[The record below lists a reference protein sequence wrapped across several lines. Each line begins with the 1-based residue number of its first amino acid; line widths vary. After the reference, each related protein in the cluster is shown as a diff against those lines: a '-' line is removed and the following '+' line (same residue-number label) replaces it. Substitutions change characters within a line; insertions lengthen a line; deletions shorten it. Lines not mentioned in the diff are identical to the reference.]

1 MWTNATIKYGTALA
15 AALFAFSPLFSGPA
29 AASGP
34 GSAAMQML
42 KLDTSPRALGM
53 AGVFAPVADDIH
65 AMNYNPAGLGQL
77 YFPEAAAMY
86 FSGFEGSRLQYLAF
100 GVPMP
105 FVGLAGLDKPA
116 VSASLLF
123 SQAGDFTYRHINP
136 DGSVSARSYDAQTDM
151 VLSFGYGEKVY
162 SDETRIEGKE
172 FRFDQYLGMTA
183 KIIRSELLD
192 TYSAT
197 AFALDA
203 GWLIMEPNLGLAGA
217 VSLANFGSGIKY
229 HQESS
234 PLPAIVRIGLSWQ
247 KPTVLDQSFLLGA
260 QFDSSVN
267 EDLKTARFGLEY
279 RFQKI
284 FNIRLGY
291 KAMDENPGLTFG
303 LGIRHE
309 TLSLDFGMG
318 AGGDVYN
325 TSQLGMTYKFTGWSP
340 REYRKKVVYKD
351 PEDRP
356 APAPAGKERPARRTA
371 PVKQQ
376 APQQNKG
383 PDFYWLY

>member
-1 MWTNATIKYGTALA
+1 MRTNATIKPVTALA
-15 AALFAFSPLFSGPA
+15 AALFALTVLCQGPA

-34 GSAAMQML
+34 GSSAMQIL

-105 FVGLAGLDKPA
+105 FIGLAGLDKPA

-136 DGSVSARSYDAQTDM
+136 DGTVASRSYDAQTDM

-162 SDETRIEGKE
+162 SDETRIEGRE

-217 VSLANFGSGIKY
+217 VSLANFGSGITY

-234 PLPAIVRIGLSWQ
+234 PLPSVVRLGLAWQ
-247 KPTVLDQSFLLGA
+247 KPTVLDQSVLLGA
-260 QFDSSVN
+260 QLDSYMG
-267 EDLKTARFGLEY
+267 EKTKSAKFGLEY
-279 RFQKI
+279 HFQKI
-284 FNIRLGY
+284 FNLRLGY
-291 KAMDENPGLTFG
+291 KAMDENPGFTFG

-318 AGGDVYN
+318 AGGEVYN
-325 TSQLGMTYKFTGWSP
+325 TSQLGLTYKFTGWSP
-340 REYRKKVVYKD
+340 RDYKKKVVYKD

-356 APAPAGKERPARRTA
+356 AAKPAGKERPSRQSA

>member
-1 MWTNATIKYGTALA
+1 MIKRATIRPATALTA
-15 AALFAFSPLFSGPA
+15 AVLSLSALCAVPSA
-29 AASGP
+29 AGGP

-105 FVGLAGLDKPA
+105 FIGLAGLDKPA

-136 DGSVSARSYDAQTDM
+136 DGSVASRSYDAQTDM

-162 SDETRIEGKE
+162 SDSTRIEGRE
-172 FRFDQYLGMTA
+172 FRFDQYLGGA
-183 KIIRSELLD
+183 VKIIRSELLE

-197 AFALDA
+197 AFAVDA
-203 GWLIMEPNLGLAGA
+203 GWLIMEPNLGLSGA

-229 HQESS
+229 HRESS
-234 PLPAIVRIGLSWQ
+234 PLPAIVRLGLAWQ
-247 KPTVLDQSFLLGA
+247 KPTVMDQSVLIAA
-260 QFDSSVN
+260 QLDSSVG

-279 RFQKI
+279 HFQKI
-284 FNIRLGY
+284 FDLRLGY
-291 KAMDENPGLTFG
+291 KAMDENPGFTFG

-325 TSQLGMTYKFTGWSP
+325 TSQIGLSYKFTGWSP
-340 REYRKKVVYKD
+340 RDYKKKVIYKD

-356 APAPAGKERPARRTA
+356 AAKPAAKERPARQSA

>member
-1 MWTNATIKYGTALA
+1 MRTNTIIKPGTALA
-15 AALFAFSPLFSGPA
+15 AAVFALSVLPA
-29 AASGP
+29 GASGP

-105 FVGLAGLDKPA
+105 FIGLAGLDKPA

-136 DGSVSARSYDAQTDM
+136 DGSVTSRSYDAQTDM
-151 VLSFGYGEKVY
+151 ILSFGYGEKVY

-183 KIIRSELLD
+183 KVIRSELLG

-203 GWLIMEPNLGLAGA
+203 GWLIMEPNLGLAGS

-247 KPTVLDQSFLLGA
+247 KPTVLDQSVLLGA
-260 QFDSSVN
+260 QLDSSVN

-279 RFQKI
+279 HFQKI
-284 FNIRLGY
+284 FDLRLGY

-309 TLSLDFGMG
+309 TLSVDFGMG

-325 TSQLGMTYKFTGWSP
+325 TSQIGLTYKFTGWSP
-340 REYRKKVVYKD
+340 REYRKKVVYQD

-356 APAPAGKERPARRTA
+356 APKQDPKARPARRTA

>member
-1 MWTNATIKYGTALA
+1 MSA
-15 AALFAFSPLFSGPA
+15 AAFAASVLALSVLFPRPA
-29 AASGP
+29 AAGGP

-105 FVGLAGLDKPA
+105 FLGLAGLDKPA

-136 DGSVSARSYDAQTDM
+136 DGSVASRSYDAQTDM

-162 SDETRIEGKE
+162 SDSTRIEGRE
-172 FRFDQYLGMTA
+172 FRFDQYLGMSA
-183 KIIRSELLD
+183 KVIRSELLE

-203 GWLIMEPNLGLAGA
+203 GWLILEPNLGLSGA
-217 VSLANFGSGIKY
+217 VSVANLGSGIKY

-234 PLPAIVRIGLSWQ
+234 PLPSILRIGLSWQ
-247 KPTVLDQSFLLGA
+247 KPTVLDQSLLLGA
-260 QFDSSVN
+260 QLDSYMS
-267 EDLKTARFGLEY
+267 EDLRSARFGLEY
-279 RFQKI
+279 HFQKI
-284 FNIRLGY
+284 FDLRLGY

-318 AGGDVYN
+318 AGAEVYN
-325 TSQLGMTYKFTGWSP
+325 TAQIGLTYKFTGWSP
-340 REYRKKVVYKD
+340 REYKKKVVYKD

-356 APAPAGKERPARRTA
+356 AAVPAKGKERPAPKTA
-371 PVKQQ
+371 PVRQQ

>member
-1 MWTNATIKYGTALA
+1 MRTNATIKHGTALA
-15 AALFAFSPLFSGPA
+15 AALFAVSALLSGPA

-172 FRFDQYLGMTA
+172 FRFDQYLGLTA

-325 TSQLGMTYKFTGWSP
+325 TSQVGLTYKFTGWSP
-340 REYRKKVVYKD
+340 REYKKKVVYKD

-356 APAPAGKERPARRTA
+356 APGPAGKERPARRTA